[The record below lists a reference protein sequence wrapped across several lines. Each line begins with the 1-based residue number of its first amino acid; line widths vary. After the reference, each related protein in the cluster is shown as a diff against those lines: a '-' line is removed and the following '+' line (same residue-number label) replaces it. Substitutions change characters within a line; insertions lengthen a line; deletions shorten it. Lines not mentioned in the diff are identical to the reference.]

1 MMKIENQSMNA
12 AMRHICQR
20 EGNTASIVIENN
32 TWDFR
37 LNFLGAVLECRD
49 EKICRKWRPV
59 ASILAYIDSKA
70 DVWTINRQA
79 TLMWNDIE
87 LVEDYSSEKFDEV
100 IKELDRQ
107 LIPWRYAM
115 VRWLVGGD
123 EASEEAREA
132 ALAEVFE
139 IDYDD
144 NARVVLRYCL
154 DYLEDG
160 GKSDDILP
168 LHLMEVA

>member
-1 MMKIENQSMNA
+1 MNA

-20 EGNTASIVIENN
+20 EGNTASYKMTNGYVWE
-32 TWDFR
+32 FR
-37 LNFLGAVLECRD
+37 INSKDEVMECR
-49 EKICRKWRPV
+49 EKKIRQEWCPV
-59 ASILAYIDSKA
+59 NTILASIDSKA
-70 DVWTINRQA
+70 DVWTINRQVS
-79 TLMWNDIE
+79 LMWYDIE
-87 LVEDYSSEKFDEV
+87 LVEDYSSEKFEEA

-115 VRWLVGGD
+115 VRWLTQGD
-123 EASEEAREA
+123 EESAEAREA

-160 GKSDDILP
+160 GKPDDILP
-168 LHLMEVA
+168 LHLMEVY